1 MRIFSVFLLSL
12 AAPAIAF
19 AQAAPAADAP
29 SPFVSLMPLLL
40 IFVVFYFLMI
50 RPQQKRHKEHQ
61 LMLGALKKGDQVI
74 TGGGIYGKVMR
85 IEDDKVAVE
94 IASGVEITV
103 VKTLLQQVM
112 VKPEAGKPAHQEK
125 SKSERNDNVLP
136 AKERIANDN

>member
-1 MRIFSVFLLSL
+1 MRILSMFLLSL
-12 AAPAIAF
+12 AAPAMAL
-19 AQAAPAADAP
+19 AQAAPAADDP

-61 LMLGALKKGDQVI
+61 LMLTALKKGDQVI
-74 TGGGIYGKVMR
+74 TGGGIYGKVVR
-85 IEDDKVAVE
+85 IEDDKVTVE
-94 IASGVEITV
+94 IASGVEIAV
-103 VKTLLQQVM
+103 VKTLLQQVI

>member
-12 AAPAIAF
+12 AAPAIAL

-74 TGGGIYGKVMR
+74 TGGGIYGKV
-85 IEDDKVAVE
+85 
-94 IASGVEITV
+94 
-103 VKTLLQQVM
+103 
-112 VKPEAGKPAHQEK
+112 
-125 SKSERNDNVLP
+125 
-136 AKERIANDN
+136 